1 MEKFFNLILIAFVI
15 EGIVT
20 YVKTWFVDGN
30 FKWQQLATV
39 AIGILLTVAYNIDLI
54 AVFGVESSIPF
65 LGNVLTGVLASRGSN
80 FLFDFI
86 ESIMSYTEEN
96 EDVHKG

>member
-54 AVFGVESSIPF
+54 AVFGVESSVPF
-65 LGNVLTGVLASRGSN
+65 LGNVLTGILASRGSN

-96 EDVHKG
+96 KDAYEG